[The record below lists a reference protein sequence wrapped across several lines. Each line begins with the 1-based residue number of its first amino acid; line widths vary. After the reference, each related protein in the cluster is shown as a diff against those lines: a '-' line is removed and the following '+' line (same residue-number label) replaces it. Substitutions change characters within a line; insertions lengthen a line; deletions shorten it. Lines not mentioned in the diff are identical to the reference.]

1 MSARSVRKGRIYNRL
16 AMTIR
21 AHPIFLA
28 LLIAAC
34 SGNGGGGSTS
44 IPSPPAATSFADNT
58 VYSNASGASL
68 TAPGEFLSVTHH
80 QLATGGQT
88 LKYTATPWPM
98 TKPAPCT
105 GTTRA

>member
-44 IPSPPAATSFADNT
+44 IPAPPAATSFADNT
-58 VYSNASGASL
+58 VYSSASGASL
-68 TAPGEFLSVTHH
+68 TAPGEFVSVTHH
-80 QLATGGQT
+80 QLAIGGQT
-88 LKYTATPWPM
+88 LHSTATGGHR
-98 TKPAPCT
+98 TSLALHT
-105 GTTRA
+105 GA